1 MANRRDLKK
10 NIAFM
15 ADDLLTILEL
25 KFQLENTDAEKTD
38 AIKAKVFTFY
48 NDAISAISKLKK
60 KAEFAELNKNLT
72 EQYTNIV
79 SEVAELK

>member
-1 MANRRDLKK
+1 MANRRVLKK

-25 KFQLENTDAEKTD
+25 KYQLDNTDAEKTD

-48 NDAISAISKLKK
+48 SDAISAISKLKT
-60 KAEFAELNKNLT
+60 KAAFAELNKNLT